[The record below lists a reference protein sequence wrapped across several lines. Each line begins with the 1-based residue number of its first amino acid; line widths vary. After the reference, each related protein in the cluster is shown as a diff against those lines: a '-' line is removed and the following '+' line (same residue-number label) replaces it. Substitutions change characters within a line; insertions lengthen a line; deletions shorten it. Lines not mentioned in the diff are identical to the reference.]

1 MEGHRSRPHR
11 YAKRCGQGLCLRGRG
26 KGSCHENP
34 STLEVEITLVRREEG
49 VQLQWATAP
58 PVLMQDLE

>member
-1 MEGHRSRPHR
+1 MVIKNGG
-11 YAKRCGQGLCLRGRG
+11 AQALCLRGRG

-34 STLEVEITLVRREEG
+34 STLEVEITLVRGEAG

-58 PVLMQDLE
+58 PVLMQEMGSMHFR